1 MPHHLG
7 NTFDRY
13 IRRNQECS
21 EAVPT
26 LMIAQ
31 IFLFPYDY
39 TNLVNLKPQC
49 ITARK
54 RKYGLF
60 VIGCIIQRQYPLRY
74 GMQWN
79 ERLYLCLLAV
89 DADVPPT
96 IRIRPDMMWMQEHY
110 IHIRQSGQGR
120 KDESPSCQFHPLVIH
135 RGGKYLLE
143 LLTADI
149 PVPCLRLGFIFH
161 FLTRVHA
168 DNLLIDCQIQQ
179 AVQPTQ
185 AMLSC

>member
-1 MPHHLG
+1 MSHHFSDAL
-7 NTFDRY
+7 DRY

-26 LMIAQ
+26 LMIGQ
-31 IFLFPYDY
+31 VILFPYD
-39 TNLVNLKPQC
+39 NAHLVDIKPEG
-49 ITARK
+49 ITAGK
-54 RKYGLF
+54 REHGLF
-60 VIGCIIQRQYPLRY
+60 IVSRVIQRQYPLRY

-143 LLTADI
+143 LLTAD
-149 PVPCLRLGFIFH
+149 VPMSCSRLCLILQV
-161 FLTRVHA
+161 LTGIHT
-168 DNLLIDCQIQQ
+168 DNLLIDCKIQQ
-179 AVQPTQ
+179 AV
-185 AMLSC
+185 